1 MKDEVI
7 PMNIPRHVAIIMDGN
22 GRWAKSRALPRSA
35 GHVAGSQNFRKIAR
49 YADKVGIKHLTLY
62 VFSTENWSRQKQ
74 EVDALMQLFES
85 YLKEAISDF
94 AKDNIIVNFLGDRT
108 LFSEKLQK
116 LMADVEELNKGRTG
130 MQLNLAMNYGGKA
143 EIMRAVKS
151 LAQDV
156 KSGRLQPD
164 NIDEKIFEQRLYTAG
179 QPSVDLLIRTGG
191 DLRIS
196 NFLLWQISYAEI
208 IVNKKFWPDFTE
220 KDLDVAIGEYSK
232 RDRRF
237 GGAK

>member
-1 MKDEVI
+1 MKDAAI
-7 PMNIPRHVAIIMDGN
+7 PENIPQHVAIIMDGN

-35 GHVAGSQNFRKIAR
+35 GHAAGSQNFRKIAR
-49 YADKVGIKHLTLY
+49 YADQVGIKYLTLY

-94 AKDNIIVNFLGDRT
+94 AKDNIIVNFIGDRS
-108 LFSEKLQK
+108 LFSDKLQK
-116 LMADVEELNKGRTG
+116 LMSEVEELNKGRTG

-143 EIMRAVKS
+143 EIVHAVKS
-151 LAQDV
+151 IARDV
-156 KSGRLQPD
+156 KSGTLQPE
-164 NIDEKIFEQRLYTAG
+164 NIDEKVFEQRLYTAE
-179 QPSVDLLIRTGG
+179 QPPVDLLIRTGG
-191 DLRIS
+191 DMRIS
-196 NFLLWQISYAEI
+196 NFLLWQIAYAEI
-208 IVNKKFWPDFTE
+208 IVNQKYWPDFTE
-220 KDLDVAIGEYSK
+220 KDLDQAIEEYAK